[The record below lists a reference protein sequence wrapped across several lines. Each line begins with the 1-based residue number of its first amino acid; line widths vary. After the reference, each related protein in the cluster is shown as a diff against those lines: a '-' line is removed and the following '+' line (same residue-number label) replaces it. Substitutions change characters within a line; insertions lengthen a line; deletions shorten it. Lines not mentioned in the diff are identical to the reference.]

1 MRFVTA
7 LVSVVAVVAAP
18 PGVQS
23 ARVQVYATALN
34 EQGSPVRGLQ
44 TGDLVL
50 RDGGVRQAVMDVE
63 PATDPLSVAIVVSG
77 FGTGEITELT
87 GAIDAAARALHAA
100 NPATKVG
107 IVVPAGPAAG
117 PALVVEGRDDW
128 RASLARVTS
137 VPLADAI
144 LAGCDALDVA
154 PPDRRV
160 VIGIVQTHG
169 AVPAPGAD
177 RLATTLAGHRVA
189 LWTVEAGVTGPA
201 EWLPGVDKQ
210 LTAAV
215 DVGGAVRVPVK
226 GRAAVPAG
234 VASIVDF
241 LASQYV
247 VTYAWPDPMLS
258 QFSLV
263 TRHDAGRVLT
273 PSWNR

>member
-7 LVSVVAVVAAP
+7 FVGVVAIFAAAP
-18 PGVQS
+18 SAQS
-23 ARVQVYATALN
+23 ARVQIYATALN
-34 EQGSPVRGLQ
+34 EQGGAVRGLQ

-77 FGTGEITELT
+77 FGAGEIAEVA
-87 GAIDAAARALHAA
+87 GAIDAAARAFHAA
-100 NPATKVG
+100 NPATRVG
-107 IVVPAGPAAG
+107 IVGPG
-117 PALVVEGRDDW
+117 VGTSMIVEGQDDW
-128 RASLARVTS
+128 RASLARVAS
-137 VPLADAI
+137 APVVEAI
-144 LAGCDALDVA
+144 VAGCDALDIA

-160 VIGIVQTHG
+160 VIGLVQTHG
-169 AVPAPGAD
+169 AVAESGAD

-189 LWTVEAGVTGPA
+189 LWTVETGAGGPA

-215 DVGGAVRVPVK
+215 DVGGALRLPVK

-234 VASIVDF
+234 LASVVGF
-241 LASQYV
+241 LTSQYV

-263 TRHDAGRVLT
+263 TRHDAGRILT